1 MEYNTVF
8 ILPNSVKVAAN
19 SQFYSLADTGCLD
32 SLYTTFGVYVFDIVN
47 FERYSDK
54 KFDEFFKEV
63 KLVENKQFMDE
74 LCRILNTS
82 SKPPTKAIE
91 YVLQNVPDDIKP
103 AYYRLFSQV
112 SLLAESNF
120 GENLEPSGNLIRSG
134 ITCDII
140 SYLNDIELCCFFV
153 RYCSRKETLL
163 SVKNILCPETFVI
176 VKARLSGAVIS
187 QDEHSKCSC
196 KNTQPDVEPKKC

>member
-8 ILPNSVKVAAN
+8 ILPNSIRVTAGG
-19 SQFYSLADTGCLD
+19 QFYSLADTGCLK
-32 SLYTTFGVYVFDIVN
+32 SLYSAFGIYTFDIVN
-47 FERYSDK
+47 FERYSYK
-54 KFDEFFKEV
+54 KFDEFFKEI

-91 YVLQNVPDDIKP
+91 YILKNAPSNIKP

-120 GENLEPSGNLIRSG
+120 GENLEPSGNLIREG
-134 ITCDII
+134 ISCEII
-140 SYLNDIELCCFFV
+140 SHLNDTELCCFFV
-153 RYCSRKETLL
+153 RYCNRKETLL
-163 SVKNILCPETFVI
+163 SVKNILCPETFI
-176 VKARLSGAVIS
+176 IIKARLNGVLIS
-187 QDEHSKCSC
+187 KDEHPKCSC
-196 KNTQPDVEPKKC
+196 KNTHPNVNLKKC